1 MKIQDKLSD
10 AAVLEELGQRIARYR
25 LNRNMTQGA
34 LATESGV
41 STPTVQR
48 LENGHSTQASN
59 LIRILRTLQ
68 LLENLDALIP
78 EPVISPLQ
86 QARLQGKTR
95 QRASTTRKRKPS
107 ATPWTWGSDE

>member
-1 MKIQDKLSD
+1 MKINDQISD

-48 LENGHSTQASN
+48 LENGQSTQASN
-59 LIRILRTLQ
+59 LIRILRTLK
-68 LLENLDALIP
+68 LLENLDALVP
-78 EPVISPLQ
+78 EPAISPLQ
-86 QARLQGKTR
+86 QARMQGKTR
-95 QRASTTRKRKPS
+95 QRASSPQKRQTPTR
-107 ATPWTWGSDE
+107 WTWDTDE

>member
-1 MKIQDKLSD
+1 MKINDTLSD

-48 LENGHSTQASN
+48 LENGQSTQASN
-59 LIRILRTLQ
+59 LIRILRTLK
-68 LLENLDALIP
+68 LLENLDALVP
-78 EPVISPLQ
+78 EPAISPLQ
-86 QARLQGKTR
+86 QARMQGKTR
-95 QRASTTRKRKPS
+95 QRASSPRKRQ
-107 ATPWTWGSDE
+107 TPHRWTWDTDE

>member
-1 MKIQDKLSD
+1 MKINDTLSD

-48 LENGHSTQASN
+48 LESGQSTQASN
-59 LIRILRTLQ
+59 LIRILRTLH
-68 LLENLDALIP
+68 LLENLDALVP
-78 EPVISPLQ
+78 EPAISPLQ
-86 QARLQGKTR
+86 QARMQGKTR
-95 QRASTTRKRKPS
+95 QRASSPRKRQP
-107 ATPWTWGSDE
+107 AARWTWDTDE

>member
-1 MKIQDKLSD
+1 MKINDTLSD

-48 LENGHSTQASN
+48 LEKGQSTQASN
-59 LIRILRTLQ
+59 LIRILRTLK
-68 LLENLDALIP
+68 LLENLDALVP
-78 EPVISPLQ
+78 EPAISPLQ
-86 QARLQGKTR
+86 QVRMQGKTR
-95 QRASTTRKRKPS
+95 QRASSPRKRQ
-107 ATPWTWGSDE
+107 TPTRWTWDTDE

>member
-1 MKIQDKLSD
+1 MKINDTQSD

-48 LENGHSTQASN
+48 LENGQSTQASN
-59 LIRILRTLQ
+59 LIRILRTLH
-68 LLENLDALIP
+68 LLENLDALVP
-78 EPVISPLQ
+78 EPAISPLQ
-86 QARLQGKTR
+86 QARMQGKTR
-95 QRASTTRKRKPS
+95 QRASSPRKRQ
-107 ATPWTWGSDE
+107 THTRWTWDTDE

>member
-1 MKIQDKLSD
+1 MKIDDNLSD

-48 LENGHSTQASN
+48 LEKGQSTQASN
-59 LIRILRTLQ
+59 LIRILRTLK
-68 LLENLDALIP
+68 LLENLDALVP
-78 EPVISPLQ
+78 EPAISPLQ
-86 QARLQGKTR
+86 QARMQGKTR
-95 QRASTTRKRKPS
+95 QRASSPRKRQ
-107 ATPWTWGSDE
+107 TPTRWTWDTDE

>member
-1 MKIQDKLSD
+1 MKIDDNLSD

-48 LENGHSTQASN
+48 LEKGQSTQASN
-59 LIRILRTLQ
+59 LIRILRTLK
-68 LLENLDALIP
+68 LLENLDALVP
-78 EPVISPLQ
+78 EPAISPLQ
-86 QARLQGKTR
+86 QARMQGKTR
-95 QRASTTRKRKPS
+95 QRASSPRKRQ
-107 ATPWTWGSDE
+107 TPTRWKWDTDE

>member
-1 MKIQDKLSD
+1 MKINDTLSD

-48 LENGHSTQASN
+48 LENGQSTQASN
-59 LIRILRTLQ
+59 LIRILRTLH
-68 LLENLDALIP
+68 LLENLDALVP
-78 EPVISPLQ
+78 EPAISPLQ
-86 QARLQGKTR
+86 QARMQGKTR
-95 QRASTTRKRKPS
+95 QRASSPRKRQ
-107 ATPWTWGSDE
+107 THTRWTWDTDE

>member
-1 MKIQDKLSD
+1 MKINDQISD

-48 LENGHSTQASN
+48 LENGQSTQASN
-59 LIRILRTLQ
+59 LIRILRTLH
-68 LLENLDALIP
+68 LLENLDALVP
-78 EPVISPLQ
+78 EPAISPLQ
-86 QARLQGKTR
+86 QARMQGKTR
-95 QRASTTRKRKPS
+95 QRASSPRKRQ
-107 ATPWTWGSDE
+107 TPTRWTWDTDE